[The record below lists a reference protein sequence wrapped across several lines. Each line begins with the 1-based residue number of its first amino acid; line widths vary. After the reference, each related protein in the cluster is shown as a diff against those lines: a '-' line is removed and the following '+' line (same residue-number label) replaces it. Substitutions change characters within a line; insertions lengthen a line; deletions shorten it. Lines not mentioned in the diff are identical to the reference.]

1 MEQLLDFENEK
12 FKNKVYKLNKALHG
26 LKQASKSWYEKIDQY
41 LQSQTLKH
49 CKYYYNLYYLVENN
63 EIVILIIYVHVFFV
77 IENHIEKISLLK
89 EQLKS
94 RFEMANLAHVKRYLR
109 IEFKYL

>member
-12 FKNKVYKLNKALHG
+12 LKNKVYKLNKALYG

-49 CKYYYNLYYLVENN
+49 SNYYYNLYYLVENKKF
-63 EIVILIIYVHVFFV
+63 VILIIYVDDFFV
-77 IENHIEKISLLK
+77 IGNHIGKISLLK
-89 EQLKS
+89 E
-94 RFEMANLAHVKRYLR
+94 
-109 IEFKYL
+109 

>member
-1 MEQLLDFENEK
+1 
-12 FKNKVYKLNKALHG
+12 VYKLNKALYG

-49 CKYYYNLYYLVENN
+49 SNYYYNLYYLVENN
-63 EIVILIIYVHVFFV
+63 NIVILIIYVDDFFV
-77 IENHIEKISLLK
+77 IGNHVEKISLLK

-94 RFEMANLAHVKRYLR
+94 RFEMTNLAHVKKYLR